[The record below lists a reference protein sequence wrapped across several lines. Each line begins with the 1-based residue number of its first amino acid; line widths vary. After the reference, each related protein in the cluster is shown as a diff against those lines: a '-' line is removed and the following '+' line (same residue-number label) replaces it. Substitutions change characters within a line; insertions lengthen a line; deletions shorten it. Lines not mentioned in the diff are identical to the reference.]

1 MSEGP
6 ENRGAE
12 HVFDEGKPYDLEER
26 TFRFAK
32 DVRGYMKSI
41 PNSIGHHEDVRQLI
55 RASGSVAANFIEAVE
70 ALGGKDKLYKFKTSR
85 KETKEARL
93 WLRLLSVEGENHL
106 EPIRDSL
113 VNEATELMKIL
124 GAIVRKYE

>member
-6 ENRGAE
+6 ENQDTGY
-12 HVFDEGKPYDLEER
+12 VYDEGKPYDLEER
-26 TFRFAK
+26 TYRFAK
-32 DVRGYMKSI
+32 DVRGYVKVL
-41 PNSIGHHEDVRQLI
+41 PNSISHQEDIRQLV

-85 KETKEARL
+85 KEAKESRL

-106 EPIRDSL
+106 EPVRDSL
-113 VNEATELMKIL
+113 VNEASELMKIL

>member
-6 ENRGAE
+6 ENQGAE

-32 DVRGYMKSI
+32 DVRGYVKSI
-41 PNSIGHHEDVRQLI
+41 PNSIGHQEDVKQLI

-70 ALGGKDKLYKFKTSR
+70 AFGGKDKLYKFKTSR
-85 KETKEARL
+85 KEAKESRL

-106 EPIRDSL
+106 EPVRDSL
-113 VNEATELMKIL
+113 VAEATELMKIL

>member
-6 ENRGAE
+6 ENQGAE

-32 DVRGYMKSI
+32 DVRGYVKSI
-41 PNSIGHHEDVRQLI
+41 PNSIGHQEDVKQLI

-85 KETKEARL
+85 KEAKESRL

-106 EPIRDSL
+106 EPVRDSL
-113 VNEATELMKIL
+113 VAEATELMKIL